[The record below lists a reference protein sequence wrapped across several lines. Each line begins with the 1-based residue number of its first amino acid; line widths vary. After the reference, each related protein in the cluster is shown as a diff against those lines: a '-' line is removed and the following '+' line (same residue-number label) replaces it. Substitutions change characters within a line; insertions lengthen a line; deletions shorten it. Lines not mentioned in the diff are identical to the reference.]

1 MPQFVR
7 AGVDDM
13 VLCRGDGWER
23 ELSRLVTHCLDHN
36 LGASVTQ
43 AVLRGATGVVRAEQA
58 LMLRGARWRLEV
70 EEVAAQLGVSRKA
83 MRDQHRRAGRLLPGA
98 WIERCRL
105 VHIAHQIDETDLTFT
120 LIAKRLGFPDEFA
133 MSHFVR
139 RLTGASPSL
148 LRSEGAMRR
157 TLELSTRT
165 HV

>member
-1 MPQFVR
+1 
-7 AGVDDM
+7 
-13 VLCRGDGWER
+13 
-23 ELSRLVTHCLDHN
+23 
-36 LGASVTQ
+36 
-43 AVLRGATGVVRAEQA
+43 
-58 LMLRGARWRLEV
+58 
-70 EEVAAQLGVSRKA
+70 
-83 MRDQHRRAGRLLPGA
+83 
-98 WIERCRL
+98 
-105 VHIAHQIDETDLTFT
+105 